1 MSIPLLAG
9 RTFTEADSSSA
20 PLVAVIN
27 KTMARS
33 AWKNANPIGERLI
46 WGGRR
51 MTVVGVVGDVHMN
64 AWDPYV
70 LPALYGSIDQVESA
84 AAASASF
91 VVRRDNTRRGS
102 VVDMRSAMKTF
113 DPGLP
118 GPDVLPMTDIIRRS
132 LEQRRLLIIT
142 LSSFAAVTTL
152 LAIVGLHGMLAHAV
166 ALRTREIGVRL
177 ALGARPTNV
186 VAMVLR
192 DGLFVAVPGLVGGVL
207 VTVALVRGL
216 GALALDVGSIDTSA
230 CAIAIGLLLG
240 LALLTAFA
248 VARRATRVDPVI
260 ALRAE

>member
-1 MSIPLLAG
+1 
-9 RTFTEADSSSA
+9 
-20 PLVAVIN
+20 
-27 KTMARS
+27 
-33 AWKNANPIGERLI
+33 
-46 WGGRR
+46 

-91 VVRRDNTRRGS
+91 VVRRDNTPRGS

-132 LEQRRLLIIT
+132 LDQRRLLATT
-142 LSSFAAVTTL
+142 LSAFAAVTTL

-177 ALGARPTNV
+177 ALGARPANV
-186 VAMVLR
+186 VARVMR

-207 VTVALVRGL
+207 SPWHSSVVSAPSSWTSGRLTHRCARLR
-216 GALALDVGSIDTSA
+216 SA
-230 CAIAIGLLLG
+230 CCSDWCCSPPSRWP
-240 LALLTAFA
+240 
-248 VARRATRVDPVI
+248 VAPRASIPSS
-260 ALRAE
+260 L

>member
-1 MSIPLLAG
+1 MP
-9 RTFTEADSSSA
+9 
-20 PLVAVIN
+20 
-27 KTMARS
+27 
-33 AWKNANPIGERLI
+33 
-46 WGGRR
+46 
-51 MTVVGVVGDVHMN
+51 
-64 AWDPYV
+64 
-70 LPALYGSIDQVESA
+70 
-84 AAASASF
+84 
-91 VVRRDNTRRGS
+91 RGS

-177 ALGARPTNV
+177 ALGARPANV

-207 VTVALVRGL
+207 VTVALGRGL
-216 GALALDVGSIDTSA
+216 GALALDVGSIDASV

-240 LALLTAFA
+240 LALVTAFA

-260 ALRAE
+260 ALRSE